1 MDDKVLAERLHRAI
15 NEVLDVGAAMIEA
28 SAWLRLDSG
37 YQDAADNADPLTID
51 IYDTRGDYEAPFY
64 SVRVSALVER
74 MIESRVERR
83 TGPINEG
90 AEELS
95 LIRDE
100 LRRLADR
107 IDQVIATASCEVGD
121 VDA

>member
-1 MDDKVLAERLHRAI
+1 MK
-15 NEVLDVGAAMIEA
+15 VLDVGAAMIEA

-37 YQDAADNADPLTID
+37 YQNAADNADPLTID

-74 MIESRVERR
+74 MIESRAERR
-83 TGPINEG
+83 TGLIHEG
-90 AEELS
+90 TEELS

>member
-1 MDDKVLAERLHRAI
+1 MNDKELAERLHQAI
-15 NEVLDVGAAMIEA
+15 DEVLDVGAAMIEA

-74 MIESRVERR
+74 LIESRAERP
-83 TGPINEG
+83 GPSIL
-90 AEELS
+90 AAPAQVAIS
-95 LIRDE
+95 R
-100 LRRLADR
+100 LRPRHN
-107 IDQVIATASCEVGD
+107 
-121 VDA
+121 

>member
-1 MDDKVLAERLHRAI
+1 V
-15 NEVLDVGAAMIEA
+15 
-28 SAWLRLDSG
+28 
-37 YQDAADNADPLTID
+37 
-51 IYDTRGDYEAPFY
+51 APFY
-64 SVRVSALVER
+64 SVTVSALVER
-74 MIESRVERR
+74 MIESRAERR

-90 AEELS
+90 AEEFS